1 MTAPSAETTRAPA
14 TPGVGSPQPSPAAG
28 PSPSGAPESTTLVPA
43 IELVDATKRYGDQV
57 ALDNVSLR
65 IDAGEFFCLLGP
77 SGCGK
82 TTTLNLIG
90 GFLPLTSGELRIEG
104 RRVNDLPPHKRN
116 VNTVFQNYALFPH
129 LSVAD
134 NVAFGL
140 KMEHLPA
147 AEVRRRVDEYLGLVG
162 LAGLSNRFPGQ
173 LSGGQQ
179 QRVALARAL
188 AKRPAVLLLD
198 EPLGALDLKLR
209 KQMQVELARI
219 HRQVG
224 TTFVF
229 VTHDQGEALSM
240 ATRIAVMSGGHV
252 IQTGTP
258 REIYYRPVD
267 RFVADFIGESNVL
280 DGTVSGRSGDVTRVT
295 LADGTE
301 VAAASSRTPDAG
313 DAGSTVSVMIR
324 PEALRVRAAG
334 EADRRPDDDARSA
347 DDSPDA
353 GPGAAVGVRGRVVD
367 VAFLG
372 DHTRITVR
380 TAGGDVVAATPHA
393 NRDGAGR
400 LEGLMDQEVEA
411 WWWAADA
418 AVIGR

>member
-1 MTAPSAETTRAPA
+1 MTERQAPA
-14 TPGVGSPQPSPAAG
+14 T
-28 PSPSGAPESTTLVPA
+28 PA
-43 IELVDATKRYGDQV
+43 IELVDATKRYADTI
-57 ALDNVSLR
+57 ALDDVSLR
-65 IDAGEFFCLLGP
+65 IDPGEFFCLLGP

-90 GFLPLTSGELRIEG
+90 GFVPLTSGELRIEG
-104 RRVNDLPPHKRN
+104 RRVNELPPHKRN

-140 KMEHLPA
+140 RMSRLGGE
-147 AEVRRRVDEYLGLVG
+147 EIRRRVGEYLDLVG
-162 LAGLSNRFPGQ
+162 LAGQARRFPSQ

-209 KQMQVELARI
+209 KQMQVELSRI

-240 ATRIAVMSGGHV
+240 ATRIAVMNGGRV
-252 IQTGTP
+252 AQVGTP
-258 REIYYRPVD
+258 REIYYRPRD
-267 RFVADFIGESNVL
+267 RFVADFIGETNFL
-280 DGTVSGRSGDVTRVT
+280 DGVVAPDGNGAGRAFRLASGSWVEAPSDAAEGPGT
-295 LADGTE
+295 LL
-301 VAAASSRTPDAG
+301 V
-313 DAGSTVSVMIR
+313 R
-324 PEALRVRAAG
+324 PECIGLGEGIPPGSAG
-334 EADRRPDDDARSA
+334 MT
-347 DDSPDA
+347 
-353 GPGAAVGVRGRVVD
+353 GRVVD

-372 DHTRITVR
+372 DHTRVTVG
-380 TAGGDVVAATPHA
+380 TGSGQVVALRPHSDRSRA
-393 NRDGAGR
+393 SALDA
-400 LEGLMDQEVEA
+400 LLDEEVSI
-411 WWWAADA
+411 WWNPADST
-418 AVIGR
+418 VIASKA